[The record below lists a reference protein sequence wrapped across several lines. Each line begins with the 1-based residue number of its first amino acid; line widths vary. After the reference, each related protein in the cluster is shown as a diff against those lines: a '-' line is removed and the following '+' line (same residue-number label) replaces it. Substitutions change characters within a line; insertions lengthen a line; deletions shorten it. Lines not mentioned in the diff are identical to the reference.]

1 MSLVSLHAIRLAFGG
16 PLILEDV
23 SLDIQKGQR
32 ICCLGRNGVGK
43 STLMKM
49 IAGEIAPDAGEM
61 VTMPG
66 VRIAYLPQDIPEG
79 LSGAISEV
87 VAGGAGE
94 AGEKWA
100 LLHRLAAAHGDT
112 AQQHELH
119 HYLNDHHAWGIQT
132 MVERV
137 LDQVRLDGNAE
148 FATLSGGMRRRVFL
162 ARALVKEPD
171 LLLLDEPT
179 NHLDIESIAWL
190 ESFLLGSRL
199 TVLFVT
205 HDRRLLRRL
214 ATRIIEID
222 RGKLL
227 DWSCDYETFL
237 ARKQAMLDAE
247 EREWERFDKKLA
259 QEEVWIRRG
268 IKARRTR
275 NEGRVR
281 ALIALRAER
290 RKRRERGGAVALA
303 ISEGARSGDRVLDA
317 RDVSFAYGDTPI
329 VSGLTTAI
337 MRGDRIG
344 ILGPN
349 GCGKT
354 TLLNLL
360 LGRLAPQSGTIVT
373 GFNCAPVYFDQLREV
388 LQPEKTVWEN
398 VAPGGGDTVFV
409 NGQPRHVIS
418 YLQDYLFT
426 SDRAKSPVKQ
436 LSGGER
442 NRLLLARLFTQ
453 PSNLLV
459 FDEPTNDLDTETLEL
474 LEEILLDY
482 KGTVLVVS
490 HDREFLNN
498 VVTATL
504 VFEGKGIVTEYIGG
518 FDDWEKYMLER
529 RTAGQAASTAVK
541 RMEPP
546 RPARQKL
553 PDRKK
558 LSFRE
563 KQELAMLPARIEELE
578 RETELLNRQMADQ
591 AYFEKPGFVPQAR
604 QRIAAIA
611 AELDETYKRWEAL
624 ETRPQ

>member
-1 MSLVSLHAIRLAFGG
+1 MALVSLHNLRLAFGG
-16 PLILEDV
+16 PSILEGV

-43 STLMKM
+43 STLMKT
-49 IAGEIAPDAGEM
+49 IAGEIAPDGGEIIAA
-61 VTMPG
+61 PG
-66 VRIAYLPQDIPEG
+66 VRISYLPQDIPAG
-79 LSGAISEV
+79 LSGSSFEV
-87 VAGGAGE
+87 VAAGAGE
-94 AGEKWA
+94 AGEKFA
-100 LLHRLAAAHGDT
+100 LLHRLLSSHGDS
-112 AQQHELH
+112 AQIHELQQ
-119 HYLNDHHAWGIQT
+119 YLNDHHAWGIQT
-132 MVERV
+132 IVERV
-137 LDQVRLDGNAE
+137 LDQVRLDGNAD

-162 ARALVKEPD
+162 ARALVREPD

-179 NHLDIESIAWL
+179 NHLDIESISWL
-190 ESFLLGSRL
+190 ESFLLAARL

-214 ATRIIEID
+214 ATRIIELD

-237 ARKQAMLDAE
+237 ARKQTMLDSE
-247 EREWERFDKKLA
+247 EKDWARFDKKLA

-268 IKARRTR
+268 VKARRTR

-281 ALIALRAER
+281 ALVALREER
-290 RKRRERGGAVALA
+290 RKRRERSGSVALS
-303 ISEGARSGDRVLDA
+303 ISEGQRSGDRVLQA
-317 RDVSFAYGDTPI
+317 RDVSFSYGET
-329 VSGLTTAI
+329 VVVRGLTTTV

-360 LGRLAPQSGTIVT
+360 LGRLAPHT
-373 GFNCAPVYFDQLREV
+373 GSIECGVNCAPVYFDQLRAV
-388 LQPEKTVWEN
+388 LEPEKTVWEN

-409 NGQPRHVIS
+409 NGVARHVIT

-453 PSNLLV
+453 ASNLLV

-504 VFEGKGIVTEYIGG
+504 VFEGNGTVKEYIGG

-529 RTAGQAASTAVK
+529 RKTDAAASAAAK
-541 RMEPP
+541 RAEPV
-546 RPARQKL
+546 RPERPQ
-553 PDRKK
+553 PPEEKK

-563 KQELAMLPARIEELE
+563 KQELEALPQRIEELE
-578 RETELLNRQMADQ
+578 TESEQLSLQMADK
-591 AYFEKPGFVPQAR
+591 AFFGKAGFVLQAKE
-604 QRIAAIA
+604 RIAAIEK
-611 AELDETYKRWEAL
+611 ELGDSYRRWETL
-624 ETRPQ
+624 EARPK

>member
-1 MSLVSLHAIRLAFGG
+1 MSLVSLHGIRLAFGG

-49 IAGEIAPDAGEM
+49 IAGEIVPDAGEI
-61 VTMPG
+61 VSVPG

-79 LSGAISEV
+79 VSGTISEV
-87 VAGGAGE
+87 VAAGAGE

-100 LLHRLAAAHGDT
+100 HQHRLISAHGD
-112 AQQHELH
+112 AALLHELH
-119 HYLNDHHAWGIQT
+119 QYLNDHHAWGIQT

-137 LDQVRLDGNAE
+137 LDQVRLDGSAE
-148 FATLSGGMRRRVFL
+148 FAALSGGMRRRVFL

-190 ESFLLGSRL
+190 ESFLLASRL

-227 DWSCDYETFL
+227 DCSCDYETFL
-237 ARKQAMLDAE
+237 ARKQALLDAE

-268 IKARRTR
+268 VKARRTR

-281 ALIALRAER
+281 ALVALRAER
-290 RKRRERGGAVALA
+290 RKRRERSGVATLA
-303 ISEGARSGDRVLDA
+303 ISEGARSGDRVLEA
-317 RDVSFAYGDTPI
+317 RDVSFTYGGTPI

-337 MRGDRIG
+337 IRGDRIG

-360 LGRLAPQSGTIVT
+360 LGRLTPQSGTIVS

-398 VAPGGGDTVFV
+398 VAPNGGDTVFV
-409 NGQPRHVIS
+409 NGAPRHVIS

-426 SDRAKSPVKQ
+426 SDRAKSP
-436 LSGGER
+436 G
-442 NRLLLARLFTQ
+442 
-453 PSNLLV
+453 
-459 FDEPTNDLDTETLEL
+459 
-474 LEEILLDY
+474 
-482 KGTVLVVS
+482 
-490 HDREFLNN
+490 
-498 VVTATL
+498 
-504 VFEGKGIVTEYIGG
+504 
-518 FDDWEKYMLER
+518 
-529 RTAGQAASTAVK
+529 
-541 RMEPP
+541 
-546 RPARQKL
+546 
-553 PDRKK
+553 
-558 LSFRE
+558 
-563 KQELAMLPARIEELE
+563 
-578 RETELLNRQMADQ
+578 
-591 AYFEKPGFVPQAR
+591 
-604 QRIAAIA
+604 
-611 AELDETYKRWEAL
+611 
-624 ETRPQ
+624 